1 MNRIKAVLGI
11 FQFFAQLFKILERII
26 LVSDGSDPAD
36 RFFNIGEHHN
46 YEYRSRT
53 IYTLPQYIY
62 TALRLTPYKDVKVVI
77 LGQDPYHEPGQ
88 AHGLAFSVNKGIEIP
103 PSLVN
108 IYKELQDDLGCSI
121 PNHGCLVEWAK
132 QGVLLL
138 NAVLTVQAH
147 RANSH
152 KGRGWERLT
161 DTIIQ
166 KVNEKEEPVVFILWG
181 SNARSKKQFITNQK
195 HLVLESVHPSPLS
208 AYNGFFGSRP
218 FSKTNRFLEENG
230 IQPIDW
236 QIR

>member
-1 MNRIKAVLGI
+1 
-11 FQFFAQLFKILERII
+11 
-26 LVSDGSDPAD
+26 
-36 RFFNIGEHHN
+36 
-46 YEYRSRT
+46 
-53 IYTLPQYIY
+53 
-62 TALRLTPYKDVKVVI
+62 
-77 LGQDPYHEPGQ
+77 
-88 AHGLAFSVNKGIEIP
+88 
-103 PSLVN
+103 
-108 IYKELQDDLGCSI
+108 
-121 PNHGCLVEWAK
+121 
-132 QGVLLL
+132 
-138 NAVLTVQAH
+138 QAH

-152 KGRGWERLT
+152 KGKGWEQLT